1 MLNIAAKILK
11 IPHTANKKS
20 PSPPRMGY
28 RTISTQEES
37 KPIESRSTS

>member
-20 PSPPRMGY
+20 PSPSELPDDLHPGR
-28 RTISTQEES
+28 
-37 KPIESRSTS
+37 IEANRVKYHLM